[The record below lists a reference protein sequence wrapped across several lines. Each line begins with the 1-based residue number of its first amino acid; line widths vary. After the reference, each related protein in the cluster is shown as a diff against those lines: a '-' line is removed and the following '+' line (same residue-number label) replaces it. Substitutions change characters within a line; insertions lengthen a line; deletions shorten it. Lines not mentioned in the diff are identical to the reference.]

1 MSIKT
6 VDISHE
12 WDKKDAE
19 IISEIVYDKLTDLVN
34 ENQKDEDIYIPTF
47 SYTLTVHYEE
57 EKVKWKEIIH

>member
-12 WDKKDAE
+12 LDKKDAE

-47 SYTLTVHYEE
+47 SYTLTVH
-57 EKVKWKEIIH
+57 